1 LHTWRRHTSTCNIIK
16 TTLVRLKAA
25 IEMRAIPLSLLSSS
39 RSLVRWLAG
48 WLAAVMGQPL
58 EQSSLTPQESMMSTR
73 ACPMLLVQRG
83 QTLDVHFSP
92 FGIT

>member
-39 RSLVRWLAG
+39 RSLVHWLAG
-48 WLAAVMGQPL
+48 WLQ
-58 EQSSLTPQESMMSTR
+58 
-73 ACPMLLVQRG
+73 
-83 QTLDVHFSP
+83 
-92 FGIT
+92 